1 MGRLTLKMRH
11 SHWWL
16 REICGFEQYQGVMS
30 LQVADSVES
39 RKVARGAY
47 RRAARLNAAA
57 YKGMAST
64 GVTVFRRRVAPVKRV
79 AGFDLG
85 DLAQSRTAIRTELP

>member
-16 REICGFEQYQGVMS
+16 REICGFEQYHGVMS
-30 LQVADSVES
+30 LQVADSVGS
-39 RKVARGAY
+39 RKVAKGRIDERGGCHT
-47 RRAARLNAAA
+47 
-57 YKGMAST
+57 GMAST
-64 GVTVFRRRVAPVKRV
+64 GVTVFRRRRAPVKPV